1 MNPVLKPGFSSHE
14 LKIIKRVSIFS
25 VVTCLVVVT
34 GAWFYNSQK
43 TEVGKKI
50 RLIDE
55 QLKLIEI
62 DITAHQLTATRYL
75 QNGNP
80 RKRFLIW
87 SGYCS
92 TIKKIS
98 KIILLWPMH
107 FLRPESIREP
117 MTFTPELKQK
127 IFQRVLYPLFVPER
141 NSPHYL
147 GKG

>member
-80 RKRFLIW
+80 RKAIPHLERILL
-87 SGYCS
+87 YN
-92 TIKKIS
+92 KKIS

-141 NSPHYL
+141 E
-147 GKG
+147 